1 MINPPKSEHGE
12 ILIEI
17 DSAFTYM
24 MYNIEEIAGARSDD
38 LMRIYIVL
46 IINAWLI
53 GLF

>member
-1 MINPPKSEHGE
+1 MINPPEPEHGE

-24 MYNIEEIAGARSDD
+24 MYKIEEIVGARND

-46 IINAWLI
+46 IINARLI
-53 GLF
+53 RLF